1 MIRTEACAIRLLYS
15 SYIICILTVY
25 RAPTGNFTCFIKKLE
40 AILCSL
46 YTLNIQLIICGDISV
61 NYLVHNSRRK
71 ILDALSSSFNLSS
84 TVYFPTRLQNKSATA
99 IDNIF
104 IDTSKFPN
112 YVVFPLYNGLSDYD
126 AQLIKL
132 SNIDIKIQN
141 SQD

>member
-1 MIRTEACAIRLLYS
+1 VSASFFIVDAHLKKLYIVQDIEVSAIRLLYNS
-15 SYIICILTVY
+15 CNIYILTIY

-40 AILCSL
+40 AIVCSL
-46 YTLNIQLIICGDISV
+46 YTLNTQSIICGDTNV

-71 ILDALSSSFNLSS
+71 ILDALLSSFNLPS

-112 YVVFPLYNGLSDYD
+112 YAMVCCMFSSG
-126 AQLIKL
+126 
-132 SNIDIKIQN
+132 
-141 SQD
+141 